1 MTLPSFSRSPFVAAC
16 RWLVRLVSLLVVSE
30 RRAEWRAEWE
40 GELFELWHRAERTP
54 GRYPRPR
61 LQLLQFSLGAIA
73 HAFAEFRQEWNAE
86 LLGYELRHTLR
97 FLVRNRVFSLT
108 AALLIALGVG
118 ANTTVFTIVNAV
130 MLRAPRGIAAPDRL
144 AQVGRGGT
152 DARDF
157 DSWSY
162 PVFAD
167 FRAHNTVFTDLAAF
181 DTREVTLGRGDDVA
195 PATAQLVSANY
206 FRVLGA
212 RLARGRGFLDEEER
226 EGGPAVVVISDLTW
240 RRRFAADPS
249 VVGKSLTI
257 RGRDFQIIG
266 IAAPDFTGADV
277 GSGRPD
283 LWVPLGAT
291 SIVAGGMERLNSR
304 FVSWLW
310 IAGRLKPGVDARAA
324 QAAMRPL
331 FRQMQLDASGEVRDD
346 LLVVAGLGLRPADRA
361 LANVIC
367 AALLAIVAAV
377 LLIACAN
384 LAALLLARGAARE
397 SEIGVRLALGASR
410 RRIVRQLVMETAVI
424 AVAGSVT
431 AFAFT
436 RWTARFVEWLMPYQ
450 IAVSMQPD
458 ARVLAFAIVVGV
470 WTSAVFGLV
479 PAMRTARVDLLTLL
493 RAGGGAVGA
502 TFDRGRIRSTLLVG
516 QIALSFVLLGGT
528 GLLLRTVRHAS
539 TADPGFRTRDVLVGD
554 IDLRTGLESSQRA
567 LAGRLEEVAARAAS
581 VPGVTGVALAS
592 DVPATGTMSNRTMWR
607 ADGDASGQRMPPVSV
622 LVVDTAYFHVMGVPI
637 VRGRQFDAV
646 RDPAGAMTAIVINE
660 TLARRLWPGEDAIG
674 KEIALGSI
682 AGERR
687 APVVGIA
694 RDTRNRSLRSE
705 PGPQAYFLLSQNPN
719 GRALLHVAVA
729 PGQQRIDASILAALR
744 PLMVGAPAPRFV
756 SIRERLSRSLADIR
770 LIGILGATFGAL
782 ALALAAAGIY
792 GVVSYE
798 TARRRREYG
807 VRLAL
812 GASPWQIHGMVLRQ
826 TARFAGL
833 GILIG
838 VLGTAGVS
846 PLLKRWIFGISPF
859 DPLTFASVVGV
870 LCLTTVVAA
879 LGPAT
884 RASRSDPMTS
894 LRSE

>member
-16 RWLVRLVSLLVVSE
+16 RWLVRLLSLLVVSE

-40 GELFELWHRAERTP
+40 GELFELWHRADRTP

-212 RLARGRGFLDEEER
+212 RLARGRGFVDEEER

-240 RRRFAADPS
+240 RRRLAADAS

-687 APVVGIA
+687 VPVIGIA

-705 PGPQAYFLLSQNPN
+705 PGPQAYFLLLQNPN

-729 PGQQRIDASILAALR
+729 PGWQRIDASILAALR
-744 PLMVGAPAPRFV
+744 PLLVGAPAPRFV

>member
-1 MTLPSFSRSPFVAAC
+1 
-16 RWLVRLVSLLVVSE
+16 VRLVSLLVVSE

-73 HAFAEFRQEWNAE
+73 HAFAELRQEWNAE

-144 AQVGRGGT
+144 AQMGRGGT

-212 RLARGRGFLDEEER
+212 RLARGRGFVDEEER

-240 RRRFAADPS
+240 RRRFAADPD

-436 RWTARFVEWLMPYQ
+436 RWTARFVEWLMPYP

-502 TFDRGRIRSTLLVG
+502 TFDRGRIRAALLVG

-539 TADPGFRTRDVLVGD
+539 TADPGFRTHDVLVGD

-567 LAGRLEEVAARAAS
+567 LAGRLEEVAARAAL

-607 ADGDASGQRMPPVSV
+607 ADGDPSSQRMPPVSV

-637 VRGRQFDAV
+637 VRGRQFDTV
-646 RDPAGAMTAIVINE
+646 RDPAGAMTSIVINE

-729 PGQQRIDASILAALR
+729 PGRQRIDASIVAALR

-756 SIRERLSRSLADIR
+756 SVRDRLSRSLADIR